1 MAQAHAALAALP
13 QSEVGAACMRWLK
26 QVEAGLGQQGAGLM
40 TSCSEAKVFAAVET
54 AVAQGLAAWA
64 PEHHGGAGM
73 LDCHSCKALYIAQ
86 YPPKHSLAGHRQAK
100 QCMK

>member
-13 QSEVGAACMRWLK
+13 QSEVGAACSRWLK
-26 QVEAGLGQQGAGLM
+26 QVEAALEQQGAGLM

-64 PEHHGGAGM
+64 PEQHGGPEM
-73 LDCHSCKALYIAQ
+73 LIATAAKPCTSCSTPKA
-86 YPPKHSLAGHRQAK
+86 
-100 QCMK
+100 